1 MPVLL
6 PCNVLSPQ
14 DILRKGFHFLN
25 GLPNNFTGE
34 WTQQRTDHF
43 KSCYGS
49 SPVVLANQ
57 WYDLNTVDFDLGF
70 TEADRTDKGLKMFF
84 VAHHFLWAYPKN
96 LKLLA
101 AAFGMSKSMVEGE
114 KLWRWIRM
122 IAGLKR
128 IKIVWPEEQYNNPR
142 GQIFIISVDGTD
154 FRVWEKKHPLFPYD
168 KGQYSHKYNHGGLK
182 YEIAIDIFTGRV
194 V

>member
-6 PCNVLSPQ
+6 PCNVLLPQ

-34 WTQQRTDHF
+34 WTQQRTDDF
-43 KSCYGS
+43 KSCYGL

-70 TEADRTDKGLKMFF
+70 TTKADCTNKGLQMFF

-96 LKLLA
+96 SKLLA

-114 KLWRWIRM
+114 KLWRWI
-122 IAGLKR
+122 
-128 IKIVWPEEQYNNPR
+128 
-142 GQIFIISVDGTD
+142 
-154 FRVWEKKHPLFPYD
+154 
-168 KGQYSHKYNHGGLK
+168 
-182 YEIAIDIFTGRV
+182 
-194 V
+194 